1 MCLSESG
8 RSQHAAQPWLRKIS
22 MSLAEGRVET
32 AFGRPSLT
40 KAPDPSG
47 SENWDGSQ
55 FTPPTNTNC
64 VNMGSPCPEP
74 CKKKKEEPISERRL
88 RKIPLKP
95 VIWNTGD
102 TTGFPYVLTFL
113 QTQGLTKASST
124 HGEAIVSTILYKSS
138 FGQLQR

>member
-8 RSQHAAQPWLRKIS
+8 CSQHAAQPWLRKIS

-32 AFGRPSLT
+32 AFRRPSRT

-64 VNMGSPCPEP
+64 VNMGSPSPEP
-74 CKKKKEEPISERRL
+74 SKKKKEPISERRL

-95 VIWNTGD
+95 VIWSTGD
-102 TTGFPYVLTFL
+102 TKGFPYVLTFL
-113 QTQGLTKASST
+113 QIRGLTKASST
-124 HGEAIVSTILYKSS
+124 HGEAIVSALLYKSS
-138 FGQLQR
+138 SGQLQR